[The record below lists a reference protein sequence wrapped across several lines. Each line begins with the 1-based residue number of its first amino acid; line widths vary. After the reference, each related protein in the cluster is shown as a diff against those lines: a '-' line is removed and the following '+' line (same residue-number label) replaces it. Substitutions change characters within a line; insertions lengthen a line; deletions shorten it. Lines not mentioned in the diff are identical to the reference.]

1 VLRQHRKS
9 RFNIIGTNHFDPDN
23 SNKEK
28 HTRPSHTAE
37 QNDRLAGALRG
48 QLDLKEMNSLFENE
62 EGRNSCIAAELIARQ
77 RYEKSMMKW
86 QPSSASI
93 VVKRLLSE
101 FIY

>member
-1 VLRQHRKS
+1 
-9 RFNIIGTNHFDPDN
+9 
-23 SNKEK
+23 
-28 HTRPSHTAE
+28 
-37 QNDRLAGALRG
+37 
-48 QLDLKEMNSLFENE
+48 MNSLFENE

-77 RYEKSMMKW
+77 RCEKSMMKW